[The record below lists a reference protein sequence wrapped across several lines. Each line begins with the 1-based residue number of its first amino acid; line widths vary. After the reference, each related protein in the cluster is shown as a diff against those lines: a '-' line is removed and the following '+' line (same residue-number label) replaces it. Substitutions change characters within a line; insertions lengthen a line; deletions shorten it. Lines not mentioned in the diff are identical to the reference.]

1 MDSIAFT
8 LLFALLFSVVVFH
21 KKIKI
26 YASKL
31 GEKQRHNNATAAVVP
46 DGADVSFPVITNFAD
61 IDECLKSS
69 EDCDVTYKTKSSH
82 TSASSIKKVEY
93 ALASNDEK
101 NSPKYNPTVLQDIYP
116 TDPA

>member
-1 MDSIAFT
+1 MDGVAFT
-8 LLFALLFSVVVFH
+8 VLFALLFSVVVFR
-21 KKIKI
+21 KKIKN
-26 YASKL
+26 YVLELEGKL
-31 GEKQRHNNATAAVVP
+31 HHNNAAAAVVP
-46 DGADVSFPVITNFAD
+46 DGADVSFPVITNFTD

-82 TSASSIKKVEY
+82 TNASSIKKVEY

-101 NSPKYNPTVLQDIYP
+101 NAPKYNPTVLQDIYP

>member
-1 MDSIAFT
+1 MDGIAFAV
-8 LLFALLFSVVVFH
+8 LFALLFSVVVFR

-26 YASKL
+26 YTSKL
-31 GEKQRHNNATAAVVP
+31 GEKQRHNSAVAAVP
-46 DGADVSFPVITNFAD
+46 DGADVSFPVITNFTD
-61 IDECLKSS
+61 IDECLESS
-69 EDCDVTYKTKSSH
+69 EDCDVTYKTKASR

>member
-1 MDSIAFT
+1 MDGIAFA
-8 LLFALLFSVVVFH
+8 LLFALLFSVVVFR

-26 YASKL
+26 YASKP
-31 GEKQRHNNATAAVVP
+31 EERQRHSSAVAAVSE
-46 DGADVSFPVITNFAD
+46 GSDVSLPVITNFTD
-61 IDECLKSS
+61 IDECLESS
-69 EDCDVTYKTKSSH
+69 EDCDVTYKTKSPY